1 VDVLEALGAT
11 AAGLSTDDALRRL
24 SAVGPNAVRSPHA
37 RRLAVLLRQL
47 ASPLLLLLAVA
58 ATASFFL
65 GERTDAA
72 IIGAVLTASV
82 GLGYDN
88 EYRAEKAVDALHS
101 QISHEC
107 VVRRGGR
114 TLRCNVVDLVPGG
127 VVELRLGQVVPPTY
141 ACSSPRISSATRRC

>member
-11 AAGLSTDDALRRL
+11 AAGLSTDDALCRL

-72 IIGAVLTASV
+72 IIGAILTALPSALATTTSTAPRRRWTLCTHRSV
-82 GLGYDN
+82 TSASY
-88 EYRAEKAVDALHS
+88 AVAVEPFVATSSTSCLVAS
-101 QISHEC
+101 SNFGW
-107 VVRRGGR
+107 VR
-114 TLRCNVVDLVPGG
+114 
-127 VVELRLGQVVPPTY
+127 
-141 ACSSPRISSATRRC
+141 